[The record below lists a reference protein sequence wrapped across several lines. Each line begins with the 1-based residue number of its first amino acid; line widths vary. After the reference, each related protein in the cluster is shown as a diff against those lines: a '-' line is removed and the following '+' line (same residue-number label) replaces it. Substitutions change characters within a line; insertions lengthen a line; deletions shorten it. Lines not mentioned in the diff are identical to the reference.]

1 MIPITNDILISESEI
16 HETFIRSSGPGG
28 QNINKVATAVQLRF
42 NVSQSP
48 SLPEYVKQQLLKLA
62 GKRVNAKG
70 ILIIDARRYRTQSAN
85 RDDAMKRLI
94 SLIRKAT
101 ESPKSRVRT
110 KPTRASQERRLKT
123 KSQRSAIKKLRRKR
137 PEIE

>member
-62 GKRVNAKG
+62 GNRINAKG
-70 ILIIDARRYRTQSAN
+70 ILIIDARRYRTQSAK

-94 SLIRKAT
+94 SLIRK
-101 ESPKSRVRT
+101 EQLSRPSR
-110 KPTRASQERRLKT
+110 E
-123 KSQRSAIKKLRRKR
+123 
-137 PEIE
+137 